1 MSKPKILIQV
11 DPDQRASSFDSI
23 VAIDSGVDHLLV
35 HSGVDE
41 SEVESLVHGAIF
53 TRGADD
59 LKNTAFFFG
68 GRDVTRTALLVSK
81 AKATFF
87 GPMKVS
93 FMSDPNGANTTAA
106 AAVLSAQKHLS
117 FENKTIIV
125 LAGTGPVGMRIAH
138 LVAGPASSDN
148 SVTVKLC
155 SRSLKRAEHVCDQ
168 IRASVPN
175 ANLVPVETASTAQ
188 AYDSVCNGD
197 AVFAAGAAGVELL
210 SKGWQ
215 SLDNLKVAIDVNGV
229 PPVGIFGIDL
239 TDKAEKRGKTM
250 CYGAIGVGG
259 LKMKIHKRCIQMLFE
274 SNDQK
279 LEVEEIFAIG
289 QEI

>member
-1 MSKPKILIQV
+1 MSKPKILIQI

-41 SEVESLVHGAIF
+41 SQVESLVHGAIF
-53 TRGADD
+53 TRGVDD
-59 LKNTAFFFG
+59 LKNTALFFG
-68 GRDVTRTALLVSK
+68 GRDVNRTALLFSK
-81 AKATFF
+81 ARATFF

-93 FMSDPNGANTTAA
+93 MMSDPNGANTTAA
-106 AAVLSAQKHLS
+106 AAVLSAQKHMS
-117 FENKTIIV
+117 FENKTIVV

-138 LVAGPASSDN
+138 LVAGPASADN

-168 IRASVPN
+168 IRTSIPDAK
-175 ANLVPVETASTAQ
+175 LVPVETTSTSIT
-188 AYDSVCNGD
+188 YESDCNGD
-197 AVFAAGAAGVELL
+197 AIFAAGAAGVELL
-210 SKGWQ
+210 SQGWQ
-215 SLDNLKVAIDVNGV
+215 SLDNLQVAIDVNGV
-229 PPVGIFGIDL
+229 PPAGIFGIEA
-239 TDKAEKRGKTM
+239 TDKAIKRGKTV

-259 LKMKIHKRCIQMLFE
+259 LKMKIHKRCIQTLFE

-289 QEI
+289 QKI